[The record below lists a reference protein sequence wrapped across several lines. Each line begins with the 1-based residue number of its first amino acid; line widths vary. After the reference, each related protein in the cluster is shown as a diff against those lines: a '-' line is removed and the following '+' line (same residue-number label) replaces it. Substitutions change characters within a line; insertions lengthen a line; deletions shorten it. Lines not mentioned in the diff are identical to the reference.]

1 MSETNA
7 FLLRSI
13 EADLLTIAQEA
24 KKGSAI
30 KDSAERC
37 ATELRAIVAKS
48 LPSAATLST
57 TLPSL
62 SALPPDVLSSLK
74 ALWLQPFLIASNHV
88 DAPRK
93 VLIVS
98 LGAIQRLITAGGIV
112 LSDYPSISRVLEIQV
127 RFE

>member
-13 EADLLTIAQEA
+13 EADLLTISQEA

-57 TLPSL
+57 ALPAL
-62 SALPPDVLSSLK
+62 SALPPDILSSLK
-74 ALWLQPFLIASNHV
+74 SLWLQPFLIASNHV

-127 RFE
+127 RIE